1 MQLRDL
7 MMRGRVFLAIG
18 IELMSQQRTV
28 YVVDDD
34 LETRRSLTLNLA
46 AIGAEAWPFGSGD
59 EFLEIF
65 GHLMPG
71 CILLDLDARDGL
83 EVLAALV
90 RRDTGWPIIAMSGAA
105 KVEVAVKAMKLGA
118 LDFLEKP
125 VDSARLAGALR
136 PAWSALEASLQ
147 QGEARR
153 LAQGRLARLTPRELD
168 ISVALFAGRSN
179 KTVAHEFGISV
190 RTVEM
195 HRAHIMTKLGVKSI
209 AEAAVMATHAGLA
222 IDSRRPSAP
231 RLQSVTGGRST
242 PAFEERRLAR
252 TAY

>member
-1 MQLRDL
+1 
-7 MMRGRVFLAIG
+7 
-18 IELMSQQRTV
+18 MSHQRTV
-28 YVVDDD
+28 YVVDGD
-34 LETRRSLTLNLA
+34 LETRRALTINLA
-46 AIGAEAWPFGSGD
+46 SIGAEAWPFGSGG

-71 CILLDLDARDGL
+71 CILLDMDAKDGL

-90 RRDTGWPIIAMSGAA
+90 ARETGWPILAMSAEPR
-105 KVEVAVKAMKLGA
+105 VEVAVQAMKLGA

-125 VDSARLAGALR
+125 VDATKLAAALL
-136 PAWSALEASLQ
+136 PAWIALEASLE

-153 LAQGRLARLTPRELD
+153 LAQDRLARLTARELD
-168 ISVALFAGRSN
+168 ISLALFGGRSN
-179 KTVAHEFGISV
+179 KTVAHELGISV

-195 HRAHIMTKLGVKSI
+195 HRAHIMAKLGVKSI

-222 IDSRRPSAP
+222 IAQRPRIASVLPPMGMSRGVSPFE
-231 RLQSVTGGRST
+231 GR
-242 PAFEERRLAR
+242 RMAR

>member
-1 MQLRDL
+1 
-7 MMRGRVFLAIG
+7 
-18 IELMSQQRTV
+18 MSQQRTV
-28 YVVDDD
+28 YVVDEDV
-34 LETRRSLTLNLA
+34 ETRRSLTINLA
-46 AIGAEAWPFGSGD
+46 SIGAEAWPFGGGD

-71 CILLDLDARDGL
+71 CILLDMDAKGGL
-83 EVLAALV
+83 EILAALV
-90 RRDTGWPIIAMSGAA
+90 RRETGWPIIAMSAA
-105 KVEVAVKAMKLGA
+105 PKVDVAVTAMKLGA

-125 VDSARLAGALR
+125 VDATRLAGALR
-136 PAWSALEASLQ
+136 PAWNALEASLQ

-153 LAQGRLARLTPRELD
+153 TAQDRLARLTPRELD
-168 ISVALFAGRSN
+168 ISIALFGGRSN

-195 HRAHIMTKLGVKSI
+195 HRAHVMAKLGVKSI

-222 IDSRRPSAP
+222 IAQRRPAPP
-231 RLQSVTGGRST
+231 RLQSVAGGL
-242 PAFEERRLAR
+242 PASPFEERRLAR